1 MYLILCAK
9 STNIYP
15 EVSSMKISMW
25 MIVEKMEK
33 YHPKY
38 SIVDGTACIT
48 GVRFISDEGDTSFQP
63 QYVYLYIDNS
73 APFSYNTTESA
84 TLCNGRDMI
93 ILQGRDTNEILNDL
107 LAVFDFYNSWE
118 KSLWEASAHKSFQQI
133 IDLGDRV
140 LNNPMMV
147 SDMDGNVLAMSTAY
161 VDDDI
166 NEYWTESRNSGHVPT
181 AILGA
186 PMRTTDGNL
195 SSWTDT
201 PAVYILPDGTKTIGS
216 FLSLGGQMIAGFGLW
231 EYKKPIIPGDIWLV
245 QVLYEVLLSTLE
257 APQRSAPQRS
267 SSAILEDLLAGVQ
280 VDDDLLRNL
289 EQKTKRPWQ
298 LLVIDNPFRSDVIH
312 QRNLVQRLQRQ
323 EHPCV
328 PLMYENHVVALTSAE
343 TAQSILRDL
352 LGSKEKQYYL
362 AGISLPMEDLRMI
375 PSRYVQTAFAI
386 KSANEKPGI
395 YQMENFALQYLMS
408 LHVEQNQQQAL
419 IHPALA
425 KLKQY
430 DREKNSELYDTLYLY
445 LLNERSVLQSAQ
457 AMHVHKNS
465 LMYRLQRIQSIIDVN
480 LDDPMTRIYLLLS
493 YMMEDVYRRPGAACS
508 IPR

>member
-1 MYLILCAK
+1 
-9 STNIYP
+9 
-15 EVSSMKISMW
+15 MKISMW

-38 SIVDGTACIT
+38 SIVDGAACIT
-48 GVRFISDEGDTSFQP
+48 GVRFISDEGDTSFQS
-63 QYVYLYIDNS
+63 QYVYLSIDNS
-73 APFSYNTTESA
+73 APFPYNTAESA
-84 TLCNGRDMI
+84 VLCNGRDMI

-133 IDLGDRV
+133 IDLGDHV

-147 SDMDGNVLAMSTAY
+147 SDMDGNVLAMSSAY
-161 VDDDI
+161 VDEDI
-166 NEYWTESRNSGHVPT
+166 NEYWIESRNSGHIPT

-186 PMRTTDGNL
+186 PMHTPDGQL

-201 PAVYILPDGTKTIGS
+201 PAVYLMPDGTKTIGS
-216 FLSLGGQMIAGFGLW
+216 FLSLDGQLIAGFGLW
-231 EYKKPIIPGDIWLV
+231 EYKKPIVPGDIMLV

-289 EQKTKRPWQ
+289 EQKSKRPWK
-298 LLVIDNPFRSDVIH
+298 LFVIDNPFRSDVIY

-323 EHPCV
+323 EQPCV
-328 PLMYENHVVALTSAE
+328 PLLYENHVVALTSAE
-343 TAQSILRDL
+343 TAQEIVHDL
-352 LGSKEKQYYL
+352 LGTKEKQYYL
-362 AGISLPMEDLRMI
+362 AGISLPIEDLRMV
-375 PSRYVQTAFAI
+375 PSRYAQTVFAI

-395 YQMENFALQYLMS
+395 YQMEDFALQYLLS
-408 LHVEQNQQQAL
+408 KFTEQNQQQAL

-430 DREKNSELYDTLYLY
+430 DREKNSELYDTLYQY
-445 LLNERSVLQSAQ
+445 LLNERSVIQSAQ

-465 LMYRLQRIQSIIDVN
+465 LMYRLQRIQSIINVN
-480 LDDPMTRIYLLLS
+480 LDDPTIRTYLRLS
-493 YMMEDVYRRPGAACS
+493 YLMDKS
-508 IPR
+508 